1 MNSTYQLAKRF
12 REVILNGTW
21 VANTNYKH
29 QLTDLNWE
37 IATAKFH
44 SLNTIAVLAQHIHY
58 YINGIKNVFEGG
70 SLNIKDK
77 YSFDF
82 LPIQS
87 QSEWENFLSKFWKD
101 SEEFALLVEQL
112 PEEKLK
118 ELFVEEKYGTF
129 QRNID
134 GMIEHS
140 YYHLGQIVLIK
151 KLLMQMTKTHA
162 THDAS

>member
-1 MNSTYQLAKRF
+1 MNSADLARRF

-29 QLTDLNWE
+29 QLTDVDWKV
-37 IATAKFH
+37 ATTQVY

-58 YINGIKNVFEGG
+58 YISGVKNVFKGG
-70 SLNIKDK
+70 SLEIKDK

-82 LPIQS
+82 PPVQS
-87 QSEWENFLSKFWKD
+87 QEEWENFLDKFWKD
-101 SEEFALLVEQL
+101 AEEFASLIEQM
-112 PEEKLK
+112 PVEKLRQN
-118 ELFVEEKYGTF
+118 FVDEKYGTY

-151 KLLMQMTKTHA
+151 KILLSK
-162 THDAS
+162 

>member
-1 MNSTYQLAKRF
+1 MKRTIELAKRF

-29 QLTDLNWE
+29 QLTDLNWKT
-37 IATAKFH
+37 ATSKVN

-58 YINGIKNVFEGG
+58 YINGIKNVFTGG

-87 QSEWENFLSKFWKD
+87 QSEWENFLTRFWKD
-101 SEEFALLVEQL
+101 AEEFASLIEQM
-112 PEEKLK
+112 PEERLN
-118 ELFVEEKYGTF
+118 EVFVDEKYGTYG
-129 QRNID
+129 RNID

-140 YYHLGQIVLIK
+140 YYHLGQIVLLK
-151 KLLMQMTKTHA
+151 KIVVNG
-162 THDAS
+162 S